1 MLIETVL
8 LREFQKRFVVQNEE
22 IKARLKIKVVL
33 IFGAIMTSMSS
44 SKYFN
49 EFRKKTII
57 YAKEKLIIQMLYV
70 SIFVAYENFSCRA
83 NMPYNIEGTSGGW
96 GVNGAY

>member
-1 MLIETVL
+1 ML
-8 LREFQKRFVVQNEE
+8 LREFQRFVVQNEE

-49 EFRKKTII
+49 EFRVKTII
-57 YAKEKLIIQMLYV
+57 YREIANPTLREH
-70 SIFVAYENFSCRA
+70 FVAYENFSCRA
-83 NMPYNIEGTSGGW
+83 NMRETSGGLES
-96 GVNGAY
+96 